1 MVKWPHR
8 ECFCSEWQQTW
19 TTQRTN
25 QKLRQWSSEHLSRVK
40 WLRPRNSALHLFS
53 GFAETNFLFNGALV
67 MWLNIRKRKLS
78 IFTRVPWLTFPVRMS
93 WFKVLTQEKIPLSN
107 VWFPLQIYRPN
118 NRPSRREI
126 SIKLN
131 FVNCM
136 YIKQEKKKDQLSF
149 AWDFLAF
156 PCVQIKRA
164 PFTDIRPLLEDAN
177 KCTLNYLFLHL
188 YI

>member
-8 ECFCSEWQQTW
+8 ECFCSQWQQTW

-25 QKLRQWSSEHLSRVK
+25 QKLRQWSSKHLSRVK
-40 WLRPRNSALHLFS
+40 WLRPRNSPLHLFS

-107 VWFPLQIYRPN
+107 VWFSLQIYRPN
-118 NRPSRREI
+118 NWPSRREI

-136 YIKQEKKKDQLSF
+136 HIKQKKRRPFELPTRFSGVSTRTKIGKRTLYWYKDI
-149 AWDFLAF
+149 
-156 PCVQIKRA
+156 IKGR
-164 PFTDIRPLLEDAN
+164 D
-177 KCTLNYLFLHL
+177 KMHS
-188 YI
+188 

>member
-8 ECFCSEWQQTW
+8 ECFCSQWQQTW

-40 WLRPRNSALHLFS
+40 WIRPRNSALHLFS

-107 VWFPLQIYRPN
+107 VWFSLQIYR
-118 NRPSRREI
+118 
-126 SIKLN
+126 
-131 FVNCM
+131 
-136 YIKQEKKKDQLSF
+136 
-149 AWDFLAF
+149 LAF